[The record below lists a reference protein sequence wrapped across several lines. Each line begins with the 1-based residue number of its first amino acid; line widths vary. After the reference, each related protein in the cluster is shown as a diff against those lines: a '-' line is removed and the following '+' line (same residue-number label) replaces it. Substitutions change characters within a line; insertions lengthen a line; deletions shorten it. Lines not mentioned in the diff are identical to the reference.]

1 MENGGWNYAQGGKR
15 VIKNIKQLKQFGIFR
30 NHTNADAKDFGKYN
44 LFYGWNGSGKSTLSG
59 VFRCIENNTNSSKFS
74 SSEFIVNVDNGSPI
88 TQANVADSDLNIYT
102 FNHDFIDENISWDSV
117 VKSILLV
124 DKEKIEEREKLE
136 ELRNEQEADIK
147 AHNIEAEAI
156 KELDDAISKFGTD
169 SARHMKTSLQ
179 SIDTTDR
186 YYLNYDKRKFE
197 KFINDKLE
205 VSKSDEPLLDDQ
217 KIVELTN
224 AAKPDQ
230 KSPIRFSKH
239 TINQETFTQAKE
251 RLDDLLKTSVVSQ
264 TIQRLVDHGDI
275 KSWVETG
282 LDLHKRHDTNQ
293 CEFCGNTITEERTKQ
308 IEAHFNDDYKAFQTQ
323 LESADGWL
331 AGQYV
336 QPPTLPAVNDF
347 YDEFKNGYS
356 EACVALEKAIIDLN
370 EEIKVWHTMLKEKT
384 ANPLKTG
391 LTVEFIS
398 ESSLKAFND
407 AMAVISATIDK
418 HNHKSA
424 NFQEETNKA
433 KKKLELHYATTEVQT
448 FRYHDKKK
456 AILDRTT
463 ANNAL
468 ETAIANRNT
477 KIRNLENSL
486 LNESLGAD
494 QFNESLHKFLGRG
507 DLTLRFNPEKKG
519 YEILRND
526 SEPVHGN
533 LSEGEKTAIAFVY
546 FITKIKEN
554 DNSIKDIVIVIDD
567 PVSSFDSNHLF
578 HAYSFMRMHCEEAKQ
593 LFVLTHNFTFFKL
606 VRDWISRE
614 NKKDNQ
620 NIANFYVINASN
632 GKPRSATYTNAKPA
646 LMQYHSEYHYFFSRL
661 YSLKEQGDFETDD
674 YFLAANLSR
683 RLLEAFLAFK
693 FPKNHGNFVQLFDV
707 AVSSSKNFG
716 YESKQ
721 KILKFVN
728 QYSHR
733 GLIEINEDFVE
744 SQIGESISVISDV
757 FTLIKE
763 LDENHYKE
771 MMEIV
776 TS

>member
-1 MENGGWNYAQGGKR
+1 M
-15 VIKNIKQLKQFGIFR
+15 IKSIQRLSNFGIFH
-30 NHTNADAKDFGKYN
+30 NHMNTNVKDFGRFN
-44 LFYGWNGSGKSTLSG
+44 LFYGWNGSGKSTLSDI
-59 VFRCIENNTNSSKFS
+59 FRCIENKTKPEKFPF
-74 SSEFIVNVDNGSPI
+74 SEFAVETDNGTVI
-88 TQANVADSDLNIYT
+88 TQSNITESELDIYT
-102 FNHDFIDENISWDSV
+102 FNHGFIDENISWDDI

-124 DKEKIEEREKLE
+124 DKAKIEEREKLE
-136 ELRNEQEADIK
+136 ELKNQQEIDSNTHK
-147 AHNIEAEAI
+147 KEAEEIGKLEKAVS
-156 KELDDAISKFGTD
+156 EFETN

-179 SIDTTDR
+179 SIDTTDN
-186 YYLNYDKRKFE
+186 YYLNYDKRKLRS
-197 KFINDKLE
+197 FITSNLE
-205 VSKSDEPLLDDQ
+205 VTKTDDSILDEDR
-217 KIVELTN
+217 IISLTN

-230 KSPIRFSKH
+230 KNSITFTYQTKH
-239 TINQETFTQAKE
+239 QQTFTQAKE
-251 RLDDLLKTSVVSQ
+251 RLDDLLKTSVVSK
-264 TIQRLVDHGDI
+264 TIQRFVEHGDI

-282 LDLHKRHDTNQ
+282 LDLHKHHDTNQ
-293 CEFCGNTITEERTKQ
+293 CEFCGNTITEERTRQ
-308 IEAHFNDDYKAFQTQ
+308 LEAHFNDDYKAFQTQ

-336 QPPTLPAVNDF
+336 QRPTLPAASDF

-356 EACVALEKAIIDLN
+356 AACVALEKAIIDLN

-384 ANPLKTG
+384 ANPLETG

-407 AMAVISATIDK
+407 AMAVISATVDK
-418 HNHKSA
+418 HNHKSG
-424 NFQEETNKA
+424 NFKEETSKA
-433 KKKLELHYATTEVQT
+433 KKQLELHYATTEVQD
-448 FRYHDKKK
+448 FGYHDKKK

-477 KIRNLENSL
+477 EIRNLENSL
-486 LNESLGAD
+486 SNESLGAD

-593 LFVLTHNFTFFKL
+593 LFVLTHNFTFFRL
-606 VRDWISRE
+606 IRDWISRK
-614 NKKDNQ
+614 NKRDNQ
-620 NIANFYVINASN
+620 NIANCYVINASN
-632 GKPRSATYTNAKPA
+632 GKPRSATYTNAKQA

-661 YSLKEQGDFETDD
+661 YSLKEHGDFETDD

-693 FPKNHGNFVQLFDV
+693 FPKNHGNFAQLFDV
-707 AVSSSKNFG
+707 AISSSENPG

-744 SQIGESISVISDV
+744 SQIGESISVISDI

-763 LDENHYKE
+763 LDKNHYEE